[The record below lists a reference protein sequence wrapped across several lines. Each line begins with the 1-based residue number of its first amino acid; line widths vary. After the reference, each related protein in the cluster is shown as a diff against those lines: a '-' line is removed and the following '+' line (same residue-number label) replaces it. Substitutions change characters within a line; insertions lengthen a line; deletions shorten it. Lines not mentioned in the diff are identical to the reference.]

1 MTIDAERGKL
11 ICIFVWVSDSLAQ
24 SLGCRTE
31 QVIGRTDVDS
41 FEAERACSFRV
52 AEHDNL

>member
-1 MTIDAERGKL
+1 M
-11 ICIFVWVSDSLAQ
+11 
-24 SLGCRTE
+24 E